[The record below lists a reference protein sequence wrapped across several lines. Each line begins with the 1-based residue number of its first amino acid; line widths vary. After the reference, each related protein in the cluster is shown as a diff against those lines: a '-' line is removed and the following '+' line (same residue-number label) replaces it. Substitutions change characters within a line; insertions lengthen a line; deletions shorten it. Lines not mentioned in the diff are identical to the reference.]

1 MSIEFWSVD
10 DPAFLVDYASDAEIH
25 AALAVAGSPVAQ
37 GANAAASAVAFR
49 QWVFN
54 FFVTTSP
61 NCCVPRQAPLAAG
74 YSDCC
79 FQRLSNLEAVQI
91 ANLSV
96 AHAAWMIQVLAT
108 AGARTGVA
116 YQLTPSPA
124 GAAGGGRSPQGCES
138 RFPLFLVP

>member
-1 MSIEFWSVD
+1 MSIEFLSVD

-49 QWVFN
+49 QWVFK
-54 FFVTTSP
+54 FFVATSP
-61 NCCVPRQAPLAAG
+61 NCRVTRHAPLPG
-74 YSDCC
+74 HSDCC
-79 FQRLSNLEAVQI
+79 FQRLSNLEAIQI

-96 AHAAWMIQVLAT
+96 AHAAWMLQVLAT

-116 YQLTPSPA
+116 YQLKPSPG
-124 GAAGGGRSPQGCES
+124 GAAGGVRSPQGAES